1 MLKPNVVRKEIGQY
15 TYNWFLIKFLTFPL
29 TRTSSVRA
37 SRWPITK
44 ITKSAL
50 QWNWKS
56 EEAAWILARDLQR
69 PRRWHHLLSFHW
81 LRLFVTEKS
90 KCDAIESRR
99 GLIIFRT
106 SPIVGRCVIALV
118 LCFLLLNTSSF
129 LTCIWNRN
137 ILDRISVARAKPF
150 ICHNIWPFP
159 LNYKNDKNAKD
170 N

>member
-1 MLKPNVVRKEIGQY
+1 MLKTNVVRKEIGQY
-15 TYNWFLIKFLTFPL
+15 TNNWFLIKWFKYLTFPL

-44 ITKSAL
+44 ITISAL
-50 QWNWKS
+50 QRNWKS

-69 PRRWHHLLSFHW
+69 PRRWHHLFSFHW

-90 KCDAIESRR
+90 KCDAIEIRR
-99 GLIIFRT
+99 GLISFRT

-118 LCFLLLNTSSF
+118 LCFLILNTSSF
-129 LTCIWNRN
+129 LTSIWNRN
-137 ILDRISVARAKPF
+137 ILDGISFARAKPF
-150 ICHNIWPFP
+150 IWPFP
-159 LNYKNDKNAKD
+159 LNYKNDINAKD